1 MLNEFSDKE
10 PKGKPR
16 PFIMS
21 GEFWLG
27 VATVLIS
34 LTLILGFIV

>member
-1 MLNEFSDKE
+1 MLNEFSDRGPNRKR
-10 PKGKPR
+10 K

-27 VATVLIS
+27 VATVLIGS
-34 LTLILGFIV
+34 MLVLGFLV

>member
-1 MLNEFSDKE
+1 MLNEFSDRA
-10 PKGKPR
+10 PKGKAK

-27 VATVLIS
+27 VISALIGIAV
-34 LTLILGFIV
+34 ILNFVV

>member
-1 MLNEFSDKE
+1 MLNEFSDKN
-10 PKGKPR
+10 PSGKQK

-27 VATVLIS
+27 VASVLIG
-34 LTLILGFIV
+34 LTLILGFII